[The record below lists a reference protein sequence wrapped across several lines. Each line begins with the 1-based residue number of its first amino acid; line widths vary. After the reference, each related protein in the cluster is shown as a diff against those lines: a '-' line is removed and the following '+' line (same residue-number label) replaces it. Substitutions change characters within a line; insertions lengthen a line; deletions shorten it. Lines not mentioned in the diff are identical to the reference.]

1 MTNTR
6 MRSYRRTGG
15 NGTGATGEDRVRR
28 QRVNGGRGRS
38 IGAMSG
44 RGLLVQVRLRSP
56 EGGRMV
62 GQRGRHHRHR
72 VVNRNATVDGS
83 KQVSLSIG
91 RIPVSQ
97 PKKQRAWSVV
107 ARGKGGRGG
116 LCTFCFFGKLECW
129 SCWIKG
135 KIPWPRAQES
145 QCYYYDGTGQELGWY
160 RNGQYF
166 SCGRTLP
173 DWGVSFL
180 FFALVAEIPTTT
192 RVKKETK
199 GQGHRHE
206 GKQKR
211 GRDETMDT
219 IGLKVGPCRA
229 CLSLGSFAQNKSPV
243 RA

>member
-1 MTNTR
+1 
-6 MRSYRRTGG
+6 
-15 NGTGATGEDRVRR
+15 
-28 QRVNGGRGRS
+28 
-38 IGAMSG
+38 MSG

-83 KQVSLSIG
+83 RQVSLSIG

-97 PKKQRAWSVV
+97 PKKQRIWSVV
-107 ARGKGGRGG
+107 AQGKGGRGG
-116 LCTFCFFGKLECW
+116 LYTFCFFGKLECW
-129 SCWIKG
+129 SFWIKG
-135 KIPWPRAQES
+135 EIPWPRAQES

-173 DWGVSFL
+173 HGGISFL
-180 FFALVAEIPTTT
+180 FFPWSQRPQQQQESE
-192 RVKKETK
+192 K
-199 GQGHRHE
+199 
-206 GKQKR
+206 KQKDKATGTR
-211 GRDETMDT
+211 ENRREGEMKRWTS